1 MLGTSV
7 YAARI
12 PPSHESPPSPKQSF
26 RVLPA
31 CLMIADDQPASFRC
45 PALVRPVA
53 VPATRV
59 TAARASST
67 SVSAGY
73 VPDGLTAK
81 QWEDMKK
88 EKAKKAEAR
97 KKEVKSKKFEVR
109 ILPKYQVLLLL

>member
-1 MLGTSV
+1 MLSHPKKISSNTL
-7 YAARI
+7 AHLAQLLCCAR
-12 PPSHESPPSPKQSF
+12 
-26 RVLPA
+26 
-31 CLMIADDQPASFRC
+31 
-45 PALVRPVA
+45 VRPVA

-88 EKAKKAEAR
+88 EKASKAAAR
-97 KKEVKSKKFEVR
+97 KKEVANKKFEVR
-109 ILPKYQVLLLL
+109 